1 MFKDNISKFLIF
13 IMLLC
18 CVLFGTVD
26 SFAGYGTIKSSY
38 IWDRSCT
45 PKHPNSGTNNCMG
58 DNTNWSIFR
67 TNVAIGNDYCV
78 NAPQNQAYLNPKI
91 ITNARECDLGT
102 CHCDYVELEINQCG
116 WMFINDV
123 DQRVCARIVGP
134 GVQITGYK
142 NNNDYA
148 ELCAFIDSCDGA
160 DKDGCTIDQS
170 GTNPHH
176 YYDSQRNQV
185 AEDGQYTIYNPP
197 IPGVSGRPI
206 GCIHLPPGP
215 PPPAYPA
222 KLPATTPSL
231 IAERV
236 CNRNESPILYSDPT
250 KRCVI
255 TSSATNGASVSNN
268 SFETNLIRVGYGY
281 NIPLC
286 TASLTTGC
294 INISYG
300 SNNGDIKSLPTNNND
315 LVNSLINLCSGSGT
329 KPCINF
335 SSDIPVT
342 NIPTGPYRLSY
353 TYPNTNNTTPT
364 NYYNPIIPQCSA
376 QYPTGCVTFKNQG
389 ATNSP
394 IYQCND
400 STHVPAA
407 SDLCVTFTLDVD
419 PAMTTSGST
428 YTLTGT
434 SGNYTGAI
442 LKTASSV
449 DIQPVLS
456 GINIGNYQDLA
467 FRFNS
472 AFTDNNISQTNLL
485 NVYGLGN
492 SYVTGDNII
501 NPYLLKI
508 FYPYNNVNDFSVF
521 AYIDTDNPTMI
532 SAYQAGLTT
541 QTLLNSYP
549 RAPITDISVSAPS
562 TTITNIAPKM
572 NVSIGASP
580 ALSKDVWNTGSS
592 SGTNDGTI
600 TGALCNNNWTSPC
613 IVPNKS
619 GIYLHGINVNNVIP
633 AQSTKNIFYPI
644 PTYTD
649 YITSGI
655 NNNVN
660 NTAING
666 SFPGF
671 SSPGPFV
678 VDIGTTPQINLAS
691 LNTCS
696 SLGYSTTN
704 QPSYST
710 GLSGV
715 GIYDCSGFANNPT
728 GISNTGY
735 LAGIEF
741 INGKYLR
748 GADALCLDTSSFNNL
763 IPNNN
768 VLSTANNGIAN
779 TLQVARLEPAV
790 ASNSLPLATTSYY
803 ANPSTPPNNIC
814 YPAGTTRSFPSCP
827 TNSCC
832 NSCVTNNCTSSQVAT
847 ISDLSYQMNATT
859 ETQRPKLPWELPALS
874 AGSFAGGS
882 LCLSLNT
889 APGGIATPC
898 NNQLESFANWNYTAG
913 GTTAAGKTVTAGT
926 PGDTK
931 SWCNPNHYLKY
942 TKQPTATCYPSID
955 NNGNYVG
962 AWNNTGPGG
971 TIPTDPCAPVI
982 CSVTTNDTTNNATWP
997 SSSVYAPNSS
1007 TATCK
1012 SGYGTITGKCTQD
1025 SDLTKPQGNWSVTGA
1040 CQCKNSAFVV
1050 AYGSLS
1056 GSSTISSATPVQATC
1071 NNGYTGSPTA
1081 TCTNGVWG
1089 TVSGSCTPSTCQNA
1103 SLNIANASF
1112 ASGNTSSGSNITG
1125 TCNNGYIGNPTA
1137 TCSFGNWTNISG
1149 SCFAGCPSAY
1159 FSGNG
1164 IDNSDPNHDHVSSWP
1179 QTSSG
1184 STANGTCINGYING
1198 NSSAPKMQCINGG
1211 WDFGNITN
1219 PCMAPCNN
1227 NSLPT
1232 NNGQDLY
1239 WYMNAAGFKNN
1250 DGKGNQLYGG
1260 SFFHN
1265 PTGTTSN
1272 GTTLY
1277 AGCKVPSNGI
1287 ITSDGCQRANI
1298 GNDGTRNYLGCN
1310 SNYGKWGYGGVA
1322 TCNNGSW
1329 STNVNNGCAY

>member
-1 MFKDNISKFLIF
+1 MLVFKKNISKFLIF
-13 IMLLC
+13 ITLLC
-18 CVLFGTVD
+18 CSLFGTVE

-45 PKHPNSGTNNCMG
+45 PKHPNSGTNNCMH
-58 DNTNWSIFR
+58 DNTNRSIFK

-78 NAPQNQAYLNPKI
+78 NAPQNQDYFNPKI

-142 NNNDYA
+142 NNKDYA

-176 YYDSQRNQV
+176 YYDSKRNQV

-197 IPGVSGRPI
+197 IPGVPGRPI

-236 CNRNESPILYSDPT
+236 CNKGESPILYSDPT
-250 KRCVI
+250 KRCVM
-255 TSSATNGASVSNN
+255 TSLTTNGASVSNN

-456 GINIGNYQDLA
+456 GINIGNYRDLA

-492 SYVTGDNII
+492 AYVTGDNII

-508 FYPYNNVNDFSVF
+508 LYPYNNVNDLSIF

-549 RAPITDISVSAPS
+549 RAPITDIKVSAPS
-562 TTITNIAPKM
+562 TTSTNTAPMM

-580 ALSKDVWNTGSS
+580 YALSKDVWNAGNS
-592 SGTNDGTI
+592 SGTTDGTMNG
-600 TGALCNNNWTSPC
+600 TACNSFWNSGC
-613 IVPNKS
+613 KVPTKT
-619 GIYLHGINVNNVIP
+619 GIYLHGINVNNIIP
-633 AQSTKNIFYPI
+633 AQSTAIFSNPK
-644 PTYTD
+644 YTD
-649 YITSGI
+649 YITNNI
-655 NNNVN
+655 NNNVS
-660 NTAING
+660 NTNIN

-678 VDIGTTPQINLAS
+678 VNIGTTPTKVVFSGSPAAAYQHTCAS
-691 LNTCS
+691 PDPST
-696 SLGYSTTN
+696 SLITYSN
-704 QPSYST
+704 T

-715 GIYDCSGFANNPT
+715 GIYDCSGFPNNPT

-735 LAGIEF
+735 LTGIEF
-741 INGKYLR
+741 LNGNYLR
-748 GADALCLDTSSFNNL
+748 GADTLCLNTSSFNNL
-763 IPNNN
+763 IANNN
-768 VLSTANNGIAN
+768 VLSTVTNGIAN
-779 TLQVARLEPAV
+779 TLQVARLVPE
-790 ASNSLPLATTSYY
+790 ASPSLPLAPTSYY
-803 ANPSTPPNNIC
+803 ANPSNKIC
-814 YPAGTTRSFPSCP
+814 YYPAGTTRNFPSCP
-827 TNSCC
+827 TDSCC

-859 ETQRPKLPWELPALS
+859 ETQRPKLPWELPSLS
-874 AGSFAGGS
+874 VGNPAGGS
-882 LCLSLNT
+882 LCLTLNT
-889 APGGIATPC
+889 ANGGVATPC
-898 NNQLESFANWNYTAG
+898 NNQPDSFAKWNSTAG
-913 GTTAAGKTVTAGT
+913 GTTPAGQTVTAGT
-926 PGDTK
+926 SGSPTTY
-931 SWCNPNHYLKY
+931 CQTNYYPLTN
-942 TKQPTATCYPSID
+942 KQPTATCYPTI

-962 AWNNTGPGG
+962 AWLNPVT
-971 TIPTDPCAPVI
+971 TDPCTIAKCPGGD
-982 CSVTTNDTTNNATWP
+982 DTTNHVTWSAANAG
-997 SSSVYAPNSS
+997 SNNVSG
-1007 TATCK
+1007 TCDYGY
-1012 SGYGTITGKCTQD
+1012 SGPIYGKCTQD
-1025 SDLTKPQGNWSVTGA
+1025 SSGSSTASWSIASGSCAQVSCLSNYANANWPTSYVGSTSVTGA
-1040 CQCKNSAFVV
+1040 CGNGYIGTITGTCTQAQSGVSTTGTWSTTGTCSSGCSATT
-1050 AYGSLS
+1050 AYGNASWNQIAS
-1056 GSSTISSATPVQATC
+1056 GSTQTGTC
-1071 NNGYTGSPTA
+1071 KSGYKTASGGSPTMQ
-1081 TCTNGVWG
+1081 CNSGSWSG
-1089 TVSGSCTPSTCQNA
+1089 TVTNSCILRSSCNNNSANLSHATFTTSGST
-1103 SLNIANASF
+1103 LN
-1112 ASGNTSSGSNITG
+1112 GNTITG
-1125 TCNNGYIGNPTA
+1125 TCNPGYYSSNSTGGCSSQISSPSPQARCNNGTFTYTND
-1137 TCSFGNWTNISG
+1137 CSKNS
-1149 SCFAGCPSAY
+1149 CPSGNIDGNYQGYKCSSTGNTHHCTPSIYCANSALEGY
-1159 FSGNG
+1159 HQSSGCGCSGNA
-1164 IDNSDPNHDHVSSWP
+1164 VR
-1179 QTSSG
+1179 
-1184 STANGTCINGYING
+1184 
-1198 NSSAPKMQCINGG
+1198 
-1211 WDFGNITN
+1211 
-1219 PCMAPCNN
+1219 NN
-1227 NSLPT
+1227 FT
-1232 NNGQDLY
+1232 
-1239 WYMNAAGFKNN
+1239 
-1250 DGKGNQLYGG
+1250 
-1260 SFFHN
+1260 
-1265 PTGTTSN
+1265 
-1272 GTTLY
+1272 
-1277 AGCKVPSNGI
+1277 
-1287 ITSDGCQRANI
+1287 
-1298 GNDGTRNYLGCN
+1298 CN
-1310 SNYGKWGYGGVA
+1310 S
-1322 TCNNGSW
+1322 NGSW
-1329 STNVNNGCAY
+1329 SH